1 MIGEK
6 DILVELNKGS
16 MEDQS
21 EEHELFSDVTDDFVG
36 DDFQNVE
43 TDGLAKGFAFSND
56 NDVTFL
62 DWESWGAV
70 NWDVS
75 VSFFV
80 SIVFWNIVEI
90 ISSDNDG
97 SLHLGWDADTLKDS
111 SSDWNVAGE
120 RAFLINVS
128 GFNGFLWS
136 SESESDVFK
145 VSDAWSGLFGEKLF
159 SIKEDWFLFLEWS
172 FVLN

>member
-62 DWESWGAV
+62 D
-70 NWDVS
+70 
-75 VSFFV
+75 
-80 SIVFWNIVEI
+80 
-90 ISSDNDG
+90 
-97 SLHLGWDADTLKDS
+97 
-111 SSDWNVAGE
+111 
-120 RAFLINVS
+120 
-128 GFNGFLWS
+128 
-136 SESESDVFK
+136 
-145 VSDAWSGLFGEKLF
+145 
-159 SIKEDWFLFLEWS
+159 
-172 FVLN
+172 